1 MRGCNRYQREW
12 IETWTSLTKM
22 EGLVF
27 LRIEMN
33 TVGRESVT
41 GVWEVSDLE
50 IMRVVQIPE
59 TLLVVMED
67 ESARRM
73 RRLIKGPNLN
83 IVGILEEEVQFKTRA
98 IQLMD

>member
-1 MRGCNRYQREW
+1 
-12 IETWTSLTKM
+12 M

-41 GVWEVSDLE
+41 GVWEGSDLE
-50 IMRVVQIPE
+50 IMKVVQIPE
-59 TLLVVMED
+59 TVLLVMED

-73 RRLIKGPNLN
+73 RRLIKAPNLT
-83 IVGILEEEVQFKTRA
+83 IVGILQEEVQIKNHAT
-98 IQLMD
+98 

>member
-1 MRGCNRYQREW
+1 MRRCNRYQREW
-12 IETWTSLTKM
+12 IQTWNSLTTM

-41 GVWEVSDLE
+41 GVWEGSDLE
-50 IMRVVQIPE
+50 IMKVVQIPE
-59 TLLVVMED
+59 TVLLVMED

-73 RRLIKGPNLN
+73 RRLIKAPNLT
-83 IVGILEEEVQFKTRA
+83 IVGILEEEVQIKKQAT
-98 IQLMD
+98 